1 MKGGFPVYSARDEKK
16 ELRKH
21 CAALRDGLE
30 EEVKRAADQRIL
42 RLLCSLSSYRFAPA
56 VLLYA
61 PIKSEIDVTPL
72 MEAVL
77 SSGKILALPLCE
89 KEPGIMTFRQITD
102 VKELQKGQFGVKEP
116 PQDAPLLPHRL
127 LKDKSA
133 LLVVPAL
140 AFDKKGY
147 RLGYGKG
154 YYDKFMN
161 VFRGSTIGVAY
172 TSQILPS
179 LPRGRFDKH
188 CDALVTEKGIKPLKP
203 EKK

>member
-1 MKGGFPVYSARDEKK
+1 MYSARDEKK

-21 CAALRDGLE
+21 CAALRDGME

-102 VKELQKGQFGVKEP
+102 VKELQEGHFGVKEP

-154 YYDKFMN
+154 YYDRFLSE
-161 VFRGSTIGVAY
+161 FGGVSAGLVY
-172 TSQILPS
+172 RSLLFESLPKGYYDRKVDLLISESGVILPH
-179 LPRGRFDKH
+179 D
-188 CDALVTEKGIKPLKP
+188 
-203 EKK
+203 